1 MPAESVSPGMKAMA
15 ITLRARTAAA
25 LAALAIAV
33 APAASAQESRN
44 ALPDIGNPASTTL
57 SLEDEYRIGR
67 MIVRQLR
74 EAGQLVEDPEVT
86 EYIQSVGQRLAS
98 HAHEGAH
105 RFTFFV
111 VRDSGINAFALPGGF
126 IGINAGLLTATRT
139 ESELA
144 GVLAH
149 EIAHVTQRHIARSIQ
164 AAGRANMASAAAMLA
179 AVLIGA
185 TTGMPADMLLGTVS
199 AAQGLAAQQQINF
212 TRANESEA
220 DRVGV
225 GIMAAAGFDPMGL
238 PSFFWTMQQ
247 RLGGAG
253 ANIPPLLRTHPV
265 TTERI
270 AETRDRVE
278 QFARGPVDDSTG
290 YGLIRERLRVQMLP
304 PESDFRAMYP
314 DAVGVDL
321 PSTDARRYGRA
332 LALMAAGAPAE
343 AVPMLAD
350 LRDRHP
356 DVTLYHAALG
366 QAQLAAGDAAESR
379 RTLEEAQRLFP
390 RNVPIT
396 VRYAE
401 TLQRT
406 GEKKLAHAVLL
417 DLFNNVMPTPEQ
429 ARFIA
434 LVASAAGDTADAHHY
449 MAEYHVMSG
458 DLNMAIG
465 QLRLALAVPEVTDVQ
480 RQRYEAR
487 IKELEEYL
495 PKGRRAREIAGG
507 PSPPGESRPQL
518 R

>member
-1 MPAESVSPGMKAMA
+1 MKLPRTPGPGPLFLLVA
-15 ITLRARTAAA
+15 L
-25 LAALAIAV
+25 LAAPPLA
-33 APAASAQESRN
+33 AQQAGD
-44 ALPDIGNPASTTL
+44 ALPDIGSPASTTL

-67 MIVRQLR
+67 MVVRQLR
-74 EAGQLVEDPEVT
+74 EAGQIVEDPEVV

-98 HAHEGAH
+98 HAHDGAY

-111 VRDSGINAFALPGGF
+111 VRDAGINAFALPGGF
-126 IGINAGLLTATRT
+126 IGINAGLLTATRS

-164 AAGRANMASAAAMLA
+164 AAGRSNMASAAAMLA

-185 TTGMPADMLLGTVS
+185 TTGMPVDALLGTVS

-212 TRANESEA
+212 TRSNESEA

-225 GIMAAAGFDPMGL
+225 GIMASAGFDPMGM

-247 RLGGAG
+247 RAGGAG

-278 QFARGPVDDSTG
+278 QYARRTVEDTTG
-290 YGLIRERLRVQMLP
+290 YGLVRERLRVQMLP
-304 PESDFRAMYP
+304 PEADFRGMYP
-314 DAVGVDL
+314 DAVGADL

-332 LALMAAGAPAE
+332 LALMSAGSPSE
-343 AVPMLAD
+343 AIPIVED
-350 LRDRHP
+350 LRARHQ
-356 DVTLYHAALG
+356 DVTLFHTALG
-366 QAQLAAGDAAESR
+366 QAQLAAGDPAASR
-379 RTLEEAQRLFP
+379 RTLAEAQQLFP
-390 RNVPIT
+390 RNVPVT
-396 VRYAE
+396 LRFAE
-401 TLQRT
+401 TLMRT
-406 GEKKLAHAVLL
+406 GEKKLAHQVLL
-417 DLFNNVMPTPEQ
+417 DLFNNVAPTPEQ

-449 MAEYHVMSG
+449 MAEYHVMNG
-458 DLNMAIG
+458 DLQLAID
-465 QLRLALAVPEVTDVQ
+465 QLRLGLAVPEVTDVQ

-495 PKGRRAREIAGG
+495 PKGRRAREIASSPG
-507 PSPPGESRPQL
+507 PSGESRP
-518 R
+518 RTR